1 MQDKTCVFKEV
12 TKMIEV
18 RAVNVVYVD
27 FSKAFNKIPHGK
39 LIEKIKACGTL
50 RFGRLGSNLA

>member
-1 MQDKTCVFKEV
+1 
-12 TKMIEV
+12 MIEV